1 MHRICLIPGD
11 GIGREVVPAAREV
24 LEATGTA
31 LFFVEAEAGWAAF
44 HAHGTSVPPETTELA
59 RSCDATLVGAL
70 ESPSR
75 KVEGFTGAIRVLR
88 RQLELYANLRP
99 ARSRPIAASR
109 PGIDILM
116 VRENTEGL
124 YSGGERRYGNTAIA
138 DAVVTRE
145 ASERIAKVAVEH
157 ARRRTGRLDIIH
169 KANVL
174 NLTSGLFLET
184 VREVARAHGGLDV
197 RDVIVDVA
205 ALRLVQEPETFDVM
219 VTTNLFGDIL
229 SDLTAGLV
237 GGLGLAPSANLGKT
251 HALFEPVHGTAPDI
265 VGKGVAN
272 PMATILA
279 AALMLEHLGDAE
291 AAKRVEDAVDRVLR
305 DGPLTPD
312 LGGSASTRDV
322 TEAVVAALD

>member
-1 MHRICLIPGD
+1 MYSICLIPGD
-11 GIGREVVPAAREV
+11 GIGLEVVPAAREV
-24 LEATGTA
+24 LEATGVA
-31 LFFVEAEAGWAAF
+31 LSFETAEAGWAAF
-44 HAHGTSVPPETTELA
+44 KAHGSSVPAATTELA
-59 RSCDATLVGAL
+59 RASNATLVGAL

-88 RQLELYANLRP
+88 RQLGLYANLRP
-99 ARSRPIAASR
+99 AKSRPIAASR
-109 PGIDILM
+109 SDIDILM

-124 YSGGERRYGNTAIA
+124 YSGAERRYGNTAIA
-138 DAVVTRE
+138 DAVVTKE

-157 ARRRTGRLDIIH
+157 ARRRSGRMHIVH

-184 VREVARAHGGLDV
+184 VRAVAEADGDLDV

-205 ALRLVQEPETFDVM
+205 ALRLVTEPERFDVM

-237 GGLGLAPSANLGKT
+237 GGLGLAPSANLGT
-251 HALFEPVHGTAPDI
+251 NHALFEPVHGTAPDI
-265 VGKGVAN
+265 AGKGIAN

-279 AALMLEHLGDAE
+279 AALMLGYLGEADA
-291 AAKRVEDAVDRVLR
+291 ANRVEKAVEFVLR
-305 DGPLTPD
+305 EGPVTPD
-312 LGGSASTRDV
+312 LGGAGTTQSV
-322 TEAVVAALD
+322 TEAVIAALG